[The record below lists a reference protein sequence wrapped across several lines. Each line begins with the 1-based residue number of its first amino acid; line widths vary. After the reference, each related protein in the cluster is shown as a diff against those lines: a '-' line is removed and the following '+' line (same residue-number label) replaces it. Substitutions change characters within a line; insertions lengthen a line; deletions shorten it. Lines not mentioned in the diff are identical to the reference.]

1 MGFPR
6 QEYWRGF
13 PFPSPRDLP
22 NPGIKPGSPALQAD
36 SLLCKP
42 PGKPFFHHRPIAIH
56 SRQEYWW
63 DLSHPEVE
71 PKYPVLQ
78 AGSLPSELPGKPLP
92 ILCGV
97 VLSRFSRVQ
106 LFVTLKN
113 PDRLLCPWDS
123 PGKNSGVDCHFLL
136 QGIFLIQGSNPHL
149 LYLLHMYDYLQIIY
163 MY

>member
-1 MGFPR
+1 MCVCVRVLSCIRLFATPWTVAHQAPLSVGF
-6 QEYWRGF
+6 
-13 PFPSPRDLP
+13 
-22 NPGIKPGSPALQAD
+22 
-36 SLLCKP
+36 
-42 PGKPFFHHRPIAIH
+42 
-56 SRQEYWW
+56 SRQEYWDGLPCPPPE
-63 DLSHPEVE
+63 DLCNPGIEHKS
-71 PKYPVLQ
+71 PVLQ

-149 LYLLHMYDYLQIIY
+149 LWLLHWLADSLPLSHQGTPRYLISGGHSQFS
-163 MY
+163 